1 MEEGNELAKSYSYL
15 AKGGW
20 GLKDEDGGD
29 CSDEAV
35 RWRSGRKT
43 KPDERRRSDGIGR
56 VIRRGSE
63 NGVGRERRGSESGV
77 SDYEKGSEMLIRH
90 KDENE
95 VSGRESGWGGGRGS
109 ECIRGG
115 GQGSE
120 CERGEGRESECERGG
135 GQGSECERGEGQ
147 GSESESGRE
156 GGQGSEGEEDEDEED
171 STTDTF
177 PDTEEDEYQT
187 ATPLRRFDKN
197 CVSNDDLLALF
208 SSVHQQHNDE
218 EYPPHTPTNVI
229 HEPPPPSV
237 LVRPPKPSSL
247 SVEEARVR
255 RAPAFRGQRKKGRG
269 RHFQRCESVESDEE
283 ENPSLLRSISSDHED
298 EVDTKDEPLDIDSGI
313 QVEKKG
319 DRGGERERGEEEE
332 EKKKGREEKTG
343 TETAT
348 KYDSQKAGGGGGEKD
363 DDKCSGGCW
372 SGKRRNSR
380 NNTQH
385 AEGEIKRKRKRKRY
399 GKKQLREK
407 NK

>member
-1 MEEGNELAKSYSYL
+1 MEEGNELAKYSYQ

-29 CSDEAV
+29 CSGEDG

-56 VIRRGSE
+56 VRR
-63 NGVGRERRGSESGV
+63 GRERRGSESATG
-77 SDYEKGSEMLIRH
+77 DYERGSEMLIRH

-95 VSGRESGWGGGRGS
+95 VSESESGWEGRPWGECDRGGRQES
-109 ECIRGG
+109 ESGRGG

-120 CERGEGRESECERGG
+120 CERGEGRRSKCERGEG
-135 GQGSECERGEGQ
+135 RRSECERGEGQ

-156 GGQGSEGEEDEDEED
+156 GGQGSEEEEED

-177 PDTEEDEYQT
+177 PDTEEDEYPTT

-197 CVSNDDLLALF
+197 CASNDDLLALF
-208 SSVHQQHNDE
+208 SSVHQHNNNNDDE

-229 HEPPPPSV
+229 HGPPPPSV
-237 LVRPPKPSSL
+237 LVRPPKPSYL
-247 SVEEARVR
+247 SVEETRIR

-298 EVDTKDEPLDIDSGI
+298 EVDTKDEPLDIDSDPRVYCT
-313 QVEKKG
+313 VESEYSYKVYWDEMYWGSEYSYKLYWG
-319 DRGGERERGEEEE
+319 NEYSYKVYWDEVYWGSEYSYKVYWGNE
-332 EKKKGREEKTG
+332 
-343 TETAT
+343 
-348 KYDSQKAGGGGGEKD
+348 YS
-363 DDKCSGGCW
+363 
-372 SGKRRNSR
+372 
-380 NNTQH
+380 
-385 AEGEIKRKRKRKRY
+385 
-399 GKKQLREK
+399 
-407 NK
+407 